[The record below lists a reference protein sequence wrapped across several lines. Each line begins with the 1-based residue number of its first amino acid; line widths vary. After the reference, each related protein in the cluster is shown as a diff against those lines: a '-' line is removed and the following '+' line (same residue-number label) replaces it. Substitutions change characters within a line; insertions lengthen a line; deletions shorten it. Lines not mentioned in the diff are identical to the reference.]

1 LQRIEVALNEIVNA
15 TKEIYVLVGYPKKS
29 NGKIFNACSVIYNGE
44 IIKTYFKQILP
55 NYGVFDEK
63 RYFEAGNSNC
73 LFDINGISIAVTIC
87 EDIWEQQPTKNAADA
102 GARILFNLNASPYH
116 ITKKQQRETLIKQ
129 RARENNLHIAYINL
143 VGGQDE
149 LIFDGYSML
158 INANGENIF
167 AAPQFTE
174 GLYSYELDIE
184 NKEITNTVAIV
195 DTPVT
200 EEASIYQA
208 LVLGVRD
215 YVKKNNFSGVVIGLS
230 GGIDSAL
237 TTTIAVDALGAEN
250 VEVLIMPSR
259 YTAQMSINDAIKQAD
274 TLGIRHETISIE
286 PAFNSFLGS
295 LFNRFENLP
304 TDITEE
310 NIQARC
316 RGILLMA
323 LSNKTGKLLLT
334 TGNKSEMAVGYSTLY
349 GDMCGGFAP
358 LKDVW
363 KTMVYKLAIWRNKDQ
378 EVIPANVIERPPSA
392 ELRENQVDQDSLPNY
407 DILDTILEQYIEQD
421 ISPNII
427 IERGFSAKDVEHVV
441 RMVDRNEY
449 KRRQAAPGV
458 RITQRAFGRDRRYP
472 ITSGYLEK

>member
-1 LQRIEVALNEIVNA
+1 
-15 TKEIYVLVGYPKKS
+15 
-29 NGKIFNACSVIYNGE
+29 
-44 IIKTYFKQILP
+44 
-55 NYGVFDEK
+55 
-63 RYFEAGNSNC
+63 
-73 LFDINGISIAVTIC
+73 
-87 EDIWEQQPTKNAADA
+87 
-102 GARILFNLNASPYH
+102 
-116 ITKKQQRETLIKQ
+116 
-129 RARENNLHIAYINL
+129 
-143 VGGQDE
+143 
-149 LIFDGYSML
+149 
-158 INANGENIF
+158 
-167 AAPQFTE
+167 
-174 GLYSYELDIE
+174 
-184 NKEITNTVAIV
+184 
-195 DTPVT
+195 
-200 EEASIYQA
+200 
-208 LVLGVRD
+208 
-215 YVKKNNFSGVVIGLS
+215 
-230 GGIDSAL
+230 
-237 TTTIAVDALGAEN
+237 
-250 VEVLIMPSR
+250 MPSR